1 MPQNH
6 AALLGVLLKV
16 VPIDL
21 LCLSAVLT
29 QLMDCPENPYS
40 LALAFAAVTTPL
52 D

>member
-6 AALLGVLLKV
+6 AGLLGVLLKV

-21 LCLSAVLT
+21 LCLSTVLT
-29 QLMDCPENPYS
+29 QLMDCPENPYP
-40 LALAFAAVTTPL
+40 LALAFATITTPF